1 MNDVKNISIWIIV
14 MVMCVPLCLD
24 IAGLKKPHP
33 LKGENTE
40 LPLPQLT
47 LESLNSGLY
56 TDSLND
62 YLKTNFTL
70 RGMAIR
76 TRNQIDYTIFNQTN
90 ARSVLVGKNG
100 YLFEENYIKAA
111 LGTDDFDESKF
122 EETIAILEELHDS
135 TGVPIIVALAPGKAS
150 YFRDFIP
157 DKYLAND
164 SVDADKTYLK
174 WKKRVD
180 ESEQLQLVDLK
191 SQLDPLED
199 LFPKNGIHW
208 CEWAQVE
215 AFNILNYGLAL
226 HLPKNKHPLNIV
238 IDSVYRSDQMEGT
251 DQDIESGLNLW
262 QDIPDLETTYY
273 KVSWEVNDST
283 SKPRVLLIGDSFAWG
298 FVNRG
303 VLKHSYDEG
312 EFWYYNQVVHGPKHL
327 GTDDFGN
334 KPFAVH
340 DIKSTSDFHKT
351 LQKFDAIV
359 LLSTDANLHKFP
371 FGFGDIV
378 E

>member
-14 MVMCVPLCLD
+14 MVMSLPICLD
-24 IAGLKKPHP
+24 IARLKKPHP

-40 LPLPQLT
+40 LPFPQLK
-47 LESLNSGLY
+47 LESLILGSY

-76 TRNQIDYTIFNQTN
+76 TRNQIDYTIFNQTH

-111 LGTDDFDESKF
+111 LGTDNFDESKF
-122 EETIAILEELHDS
+122 EEKISLLEELYDS
-135 TGVPIIVALAPGKAS
+135 TGVPIFVALAPGKAS
-150 YFRDFIP
+150 YFIDFIP
-157 DKYLAND
+157 DKYTAND
-164 SVDADKTYLK
+164 SVKADRTYLK
-174 WKKRVD
+174 WKQRVD
-180 ESEQLQLVDLK
+180 ESEKLHLVDLK
-191 SQLDPLED
+191 FQLDPLED

-208 CEWAQVE
+208 SEWAQVE
-215 AFNILNYGLAL
+215 AFNILNDAL
-226 HLPKNKHPLNIV
+226 DLYLPNNKHPLNFV
-238 IDSVYRSDQMEGT
+238 VDSVYRSDQMEGT
-251 DQDIESGLNLW
+251 DEDIESGLNLW

-283 SKPRVLLIGDSFAWG
+283 SKPRVLLIGDSYAWG
-298 FVNRG
+298 VVNRG
-303 VLKHSYDEG
+303 VLKHSYDDG

-327 GTDDFGN
+327 GTADFG
-334 KPFAVH
+334 KTPFEVH
-340 DIKSTSDFHKT
+340 EIKSKSDFHKT
-351 LQKFDAIV
+351 LKQFNAIV

-371 FGFGDIV
+371 FGFGNID